1 MKSFLTVLK
10 FALLA
15 ILLVGLAFGFI
26 FFRVWQKN
34 ERPEITE
41 SSWTESE
48 ILLGHSSSLELT
60 IQAPWHRTIKSASP
74 LNHPDFILPVAD
86 KAIFTKGSLS
96 PLGIRTWTL
105 SVPFVATDAKTL
117 KGLTASFPIET
128 TKRIS
133 PNSVNLALPPLTIVI
148 PEEIPENPSDP
159 DSFLTEDEPKELVSS
174 DPQTATDWEKWRW
187 PLLAILIIPFIY
199 LLKLSGII
207 KTTPPWE
214 KALGKLDQL
223 DPQTQP
229 MSFYSKLTDILKQY
243 TSERYSVR
251 ASAKTSAEFLQ
262 ILRNHP
268 RIPNEFLNDLV
279 NFAHLADAVKFA
291 DRTPD
296 SAEAPKSLDLI
307 RAFVKSTTPEPTE
320 GKKSPK

>member
-1 MKSFLTVLK
+1 MKSFLTALK
-10 FALLA
+10 FTLLA
-15 ILLVGLAFGFI
+15 ILLIGLAFGFI

-48 ILLGHSSSLELT
+48 ILLGHSSTLELT
-60 IQAPWHRTIKSASP
+60 IQAPWHRNIRSASP
-74 LNHPDFILPVAD
+74 LNHPDFLLPVTD

-96 PLGIRTWTL
+96 LLGNRNWTL
-105 SVPFVATDAKTL
+105 SIPFVATDAKPI

-133 PNSVNLALPPLTIVI
+133 PNSVNLALPPLTII
-148 PEEIPENPSDP
+148 LPEEIPETPRDP
-159 DSFLTEDEPKELVSS
+159 DAFLTEDEPKDIVKV
-174 DPQTATDWEKWRW
+174 DPQATTDWEKWRW
-187 PLLAILIIPFIY
+187 PLLAILIIPVIY

-229 MSFYSKLTDILKQY
+229 VSFYSKLTDILKQY

-268 RIPNEFLNDLV
+268 RIPNEFLNELV
-279 NFAHLADAVKFA
+279 SFAHLADDVKFA
-291 DRTPD
+291 DHTPD
-296 SAEAPKSLDLI
+296 SAEASKSLTLV
-307 RAFVKSTTPEPTE
+307 RSFVKSTTPDPDE
-320 GKKSPK
+320 GKKG